1 MNFFV
6 NTLCA
11 LLLNLRSYLSTVF
24 SLLIILCN
32 LQILFLIRLPIAS
45 THCFPVS
52 MIMIYKVAIH
62 LGPYFILVVY
72 WLYSLMYWILF
83 HHPSQGLHKYFLIWC
98 LLWGCLYL
106 CSIVLLSLQS
116 LGFCSHTN
124 THTWLSWSNLVSIN
138 LNWVFHFHLHF
149 IYFYC
154 QKYLQKL
161 LLSDSLAPTVEEF
174 FSYQFDVFVFSYKY
188 WIAHQIKEVL
198 LKISPSFCCEFC
210 VHICLLFQS
219 HFLV

>member
-1 MNFFV
+1 MPTEGAAVNSTNFAYSNVYTYHSHSYVFTPSGVVSSNYLWTLGNPWWFFFV

-11 LLLNLRSYLSTVF
+11 LLLNLRSDLSTVF

-45 THCFPVS
+45 TRCFPVS

-72 WLYSLMYWILF
+72 WLYSSMYWILF

-138 LNWVFHFHLHF
+138 LF
-149 IYFYC
+149 
-154 QKYLQKL
+154 L
-161 LLSDSLAPTVEEF
+161 LPEI
-174 FSYQFDVFVFSYKY
+174 FVKTFVV
-188 WIAHQIKEVL
+188 W
-198 LKISPSFCCEFC
+198 
-210 VHICLLFQS
+210 
-219 HFLV
+219 

>member
-11 LLLNLRSYLSTVF
+11 LLLNLRSDLSTVF

-83 HHPSQGLHKYFLIWC
+83 HHPLQGLHKYFLIWC

-154 QKYLQKL
+154 QKYL
-161 LLSDSLAPTVEEF
+161 
-174 FSYQFDVFVFSYKY
+174 
-188 WIAHQIKEVL
+188 
-198 LKISPSFCCEFC
+198 
-210 VHICLLFQS
+210 
-219 HFLV
+219 